1 MNGSQPDFL
10 FSVTNPYLYRK
21 SEHMIHS
28 MTGFGKAELVLDEK
42 KINVEIRSLN
52 SKQADINTR
61 ISSVYREKELEV
73 RKLLTKELQRGK
85 IDFALYA
92 ENISSSSNVQVNSE
106 LIESYQS
113 QLKELSFINDNSD
126 FLSVVMRMPDVL
138 INEKPV
144 LDENE
149 WKDISL
155 TIKDAISKFKEFRN
169 QEGAAM
175 GEELANRVNAIK
187 NELVKVEDFEEERI
201 LKVKDRLKENLDK
214 LEDSNVDQNR
224 FEQEIIYYL
233 EKFDVTEEKVR
244 LANHCDYFLQT
255 MELAEG
261 QGKKLGFICQ
271 EMGRE
276 INTLGSKAN
285 HQEIQK
291 IVVDMK
297 DNLEKIKEQV
307 LNVL

>member
-1 MNGSQPDFL
+1 
-10 FSVTNPYLYRK
+10 
-21 SEHMIHS
+21 MIHS

>member
-1 MNGSQPDFL
+1 
-10 FSVTNPYLYRK
+10 
-21 SEHMIHS
+21 

-113 QLKELSFINDNSD
+113 QLKDLSFTNDNSD

-138 INEKPV
+138 INEKPI

-155 TIKDAISKFKEFRN
+155 TIKNAISKFKEFRN
-169 QEGAAM
+169 QEGTAM

-214 LEDSNVDQNR
+214 LEDSNIDQNR

-255 MELAEG
+255 MELTEG

>member
-1 MNGSQPDFL
+1 
-10 FSVTNPYLYRK
+10 
-21 SEHMIHS
+21 MIHS

-138 INEKPV
+138 INKKPI

-155 TIKDAISKFKEFRN
+155 TIKNAISKFKEFRN
-169 QEGAAM
+169 QEGTAM
-175 GEELANRVNAIK
+175 GEELANRVNTIK

-255 MELAEG
+255 MELTEG

>member
-1 MNGSQPDFL
+1 
-10 FSVTNPYLYRK
+10 
-21 SEHMIHS
+21 MIHS

-73 RKLLTKELQRGK
+73 RKVLTKELQRGK

-113 QLKELSFINDNSD
+113 QLKDLSFTNDNSD

-138 INEKPV
+138 INEKPI

-155 TIKDAISKFKEFRN
+155 TIKNAISKFKEFRN
-169 QEGAAM
+169 QEGTAM

-187 NELVKVEDFEEERI
+187 KELVKVEDFEEERI

>member
-1 MNGSQPDFL
+1 
-10 FSVTNPYLYRK
+10 
-21 SEHMIHS
+21 MIHS

-113 QLKELSFINDNSD
+113 QLKDLPFTNDNSD

-138 INEKPV
+138 INEKPI

-155 TIKDAISKFKEFRN
+155 TIKNAISKFKEFRN
-169 QEGAAM
+169 QEGTAM
-175 GEELANRVNAIK
+175 GEELANRVNTIK

-214 LEDSNVDQNR
+214 LEDSNIDQNR

-255 MELAEG
+255 MELTEG

>member
-1 MNGSQPDFL
+1 
-10 FSVTNPYLYRK
+10 
-21 SEHMIHS
+21 
-28 MTGFGKAELVLDEK
+28 
-42 KINVEIRSLN
+42 
-52 SKQADINTR
+52 
-61 ISSVYREKELEV
+61 
-73 RKLLTKELQRGK
+73 
-85 IDFALYA
+85 
-92 ENISSSSNVQVNSE
+92 
-106 LIESYQS
+106 
-113 QLKELSFINDNSD
+113 
-126 FLSVVMRMPDVL
+126 MRMPDVL
-138 INEKPV
+138 INEKPI

-155 TIKDAISKFKEFRN
+155 TIKNAISKFKEFRN
-169 QEGAAM
+169 QEGTAM

-214 LEDSNVDQNR
+214 LEDSNIDQNR

-255 MELAEG
+255 MELTEG